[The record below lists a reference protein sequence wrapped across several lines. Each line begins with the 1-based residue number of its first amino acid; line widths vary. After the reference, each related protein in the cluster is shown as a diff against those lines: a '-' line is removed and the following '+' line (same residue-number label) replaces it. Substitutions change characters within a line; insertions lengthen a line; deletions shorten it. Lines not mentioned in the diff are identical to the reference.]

1 GTPNLGIIYKAS
13 KRALEGLYRYSDLD
27 YASYIKTQ
35 RLTIR
40 YLFNYYSSAISFRLK
55 RL

>member
-1 GTPNLGIIYKAS
+1 MPNLRIIYKAS
-13 KRALEGLYRYSDLD
+13 KRVLEGLYRYSNLD
-27 YASYIKTQ
+27 YTSYIETQ

-55 RL
+55 YL